1 MLVLAALLVR
11 WREEPS
17 LALVLAAFARSDAE
31 QAAARASC
39 SHLWYLDCTAVVSV
53 LVLNCNAIAGL
64 VLNCN
69 AIVGVL

>member
-1 MLVLAALLVR
+1 VLAAILAH

-31 QAAARASC
+31 QAASKASC

-53 LVLNCNAIAGL
+53 LVLNCNAIVGL
-64 VLNCN
+64 ALNCN